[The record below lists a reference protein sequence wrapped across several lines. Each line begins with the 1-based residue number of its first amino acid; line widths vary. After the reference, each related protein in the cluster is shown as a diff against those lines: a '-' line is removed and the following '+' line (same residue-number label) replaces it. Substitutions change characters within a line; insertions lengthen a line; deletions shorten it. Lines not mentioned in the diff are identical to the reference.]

1 MLELHIPSFSLKGV
15 HPDVKKCARARA
27 MLTEVSFRNFDGM
40 PSGPDE
46 MLCVNL
52 DLVRVEVTFSNIDW

>member
-1 MLELHIPSFSLKGV
+1 
-15 HPDVKKCARARA
+15 

-52 DLVRVEVTFSNIDW
+52 DLVRIEVTFSCNIDW